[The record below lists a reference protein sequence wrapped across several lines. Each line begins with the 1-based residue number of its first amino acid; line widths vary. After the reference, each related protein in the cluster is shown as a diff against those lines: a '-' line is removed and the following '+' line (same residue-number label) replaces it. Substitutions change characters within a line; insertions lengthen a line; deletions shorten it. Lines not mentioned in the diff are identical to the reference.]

1 MGLNIRYFM
10 EKVTRCTTDGA
21 IAADAIS
28 KSDWCRLRRH
38 MPKHTERPSKVPEAL
53 LDWIHNPCEDLLLG
67 QKIMTEMAKKC
78 LVMSY
83 NC

>member
-1 MGLNIRYFM
+1 
-10 EKVTRCTTDGA
+10 
-21 IAADAIS
+21 
-28 KSDWCRLRRH
+28 
-38 MPKHTERPSKVPEAL
+38 MPEHTQRPSKVPEAL
-53 LDWIHNPCEDLLLG
+53 LNWIDNPREDLLLG